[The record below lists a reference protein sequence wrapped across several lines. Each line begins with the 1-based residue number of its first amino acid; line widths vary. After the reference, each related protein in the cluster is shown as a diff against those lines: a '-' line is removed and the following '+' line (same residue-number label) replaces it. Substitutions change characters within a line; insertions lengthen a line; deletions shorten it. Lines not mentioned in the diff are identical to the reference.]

1 MKKYAQFSIF
11 SGRVIVSMPDEKAIE
26 ELFKGLRENFG
37 IEIKEELRSLCG

>member
-26 ELFKGLRENFG
+26 ELFKGLRELG
-37 IEIKEELRSLCG
+37 IEVEEELRSLCG